1 MRINNILNP
10 EDISGNYTALMTP
23 MKNGG
28 GLINPIDYDKLF
40 MLIEDQINS
49 GVRGFVVAGTTA
61 QSSTLSR
68 NEHVDLVTNTFSHIR
83 KKFGKAIGLIVGAGS
98 NCTLEALTLSME
110 IENAVGPTT
119 FLHVT
124 GYYNNP
130 PQEGL
135 IIHFE
140 KLASAS
146 PDSNLMLYNVPSRTN
161 SKLEIESIKYLSRNE
176 NIVGIK
182 DASGDLNFVKEIINN
197 TNKNEFVVLSG
208 EDNIVSNVMKLGG
221 RGVISASANVAP
233 RYFVNITN
241 AALSSKFD
249 IADTL
254 QKEVN
259 PLVSAVFYRK
269 NPIPLAHMFNTNVR
283 LPLVRLPPIEEH
295 LKTILSRYSKEN
307 LGIDLLKYNNSHK

>member
-1 MRINNILNP
+1 
-10 EDISGNYTALMTP
+10 
-23 MKNGG
+23 
-28 GLINPIDYDKLF
+28 
-40 MLIEDQINS
+40 
-49 GVRGFVVAGTTA
+49 
-61 QSSTLSR
+61 
-68 NEHVDLVTNTFSHIR
+68 
-83 KKFGKAIGLIVGAGS
+83 
-98 NCTLEALTLSME
+98 
-110 IENAVGPTT
+110 
-119 FLHVT
+119 
-124 GYYNNP
+124 
-130 PQEGL
+130 
-135 IIHFE
+135 
-140 KLASAS
+140 
-146 PDSNLMLYNVPSRTN
+146 MLYNVPSRTN

-259 PLVSAVFYRK
+259 GQSSRNSAQNASDKGNASGHEGNGACCCF
-269 NPIPLAHMFNTNVR
+269 
-283 LPLVRLPPIEEH
+283 
-295 LKTILSRYSKEN
+295 
-307 LGIDLLKYNNSHK
+307 